1 MKVCPFMFIFY
12 GQISLRAVVCNRI
25 TNSQTKVSVR
35 KTGGT
40 DPTGLHYVDKQEEG
54 EKGAKV

>member
-1 MKVCPFMFIFY
+1 M
-12 GQISLRAVVCNRI
+12 
-25 TNSQTKVSVR
+25 TNVMQVQVR

-54 EKGAKV
+54 EKGDIYKVASVMNLR